1 MVSSSND
8 WASLRNAGNN
18 YFKDSRYNEAVESY
32 TQAILLCDVQSERCI
47 LHKNR
52 CVCYLKLEKY
62 QNACEDADFVLKTQP
77 NDVKALFRRC
87 QAYEA
92 IGKLELAYKDI
103 KRLIQLE
110 PKNTAIQD
118 TYRRLTIQAQ
128 EKVNKSKS
136 TVGMIEEML
145 VCLSNCNETAERKNQ
160 AISNLVIY
168 AHKPG
173 PSDILFKG
181 FFQQLIPL
189 LSTNAE
195 HASGL
200 MKICHGFCEK
210 NFMRSV
216 EVVQIFPLEKFKE
229 LLVSFNDTNL
239 VITTLSVIIAALEA
253 VVTYFKELHKLKP
266 EDEHKYQLIHENNI
280 LMRKVL
286 EDHPLYIKLLNFLV
300 SLLGLTSISESG
312 RDAVIDAFVKSIE
325 LHKAIS
331 DFILENKGIKK
342 MLDLA
347 ALSYFPM
354 TKSVCKLPVSK
365 NMYIHVSVVLSHLW
379 EKIQYFEKDREMFDN
394 QAETVVNQLLDS
406 SDNVSNLQ
414 GLIVLSTVM
423 MASRNSGQAIV
434 VKNNCIDKVLVLA
447 CIEDELSKLLSAE
460 ALAYSASDKAV
471 CSAIANSGIDIVQ
484 TLYHSSNKILCVRGL
499 VILCKVAMKGGG
511 NIKEQLLVDGGAQK
525 LYKTCRGFL
534 VNVNNDLELK
544 KWACEGLAY
553 LSFDA
558 EVKEILVR
566 DVEALN
572 SMLDLAKSEDST
584 ITYGICNALVNLT
597 NAFDKPEKNP
607 ELEQLA
613 KFAKQPIPEVH
624 EKDSDEFV
632 QKRIRVLMDNGIVSA
647 LVNLNNVNSERTK
660 EMMSR
665 IFCAV
670 VEEPVNRGKV
680 IAQGGVKTLL
690 SLALKGTEKGM
701 DCASQALAKIGI
713 TNDPRLAFSG
723 QRCMEVV
730 RPLIKLIHFKKSP
743 LLRFEGLM
751 ALTNLASMNDDVRKR
766 IMKEKGFSEI
776 ESLMFDEDD
785 QLKCAA
791 VQCMC
796 NLVLNQDA
804 FNMFKDTS
812 SVTERLK
819 LIVLYCGEDPPELS
833 KAAAGTLAVLTSDP
847 EICKMVVAVKSHLDI
862 LKYLVTN
869 ESPEF
874 RHRGL
879 FIVANMLES
888 SKEIAMPL
896 VEDELF
902 DVLLALKVSGG
913 NEKVQLELERCFSAA
928 KHWKI
933 ITKNPSI

>member
-1 MVSSSND
+1 M
-8 WASLRNAGNN
+8 
-18 YFKDSRYNEAVESY
+18 
-32 TQAILLCDVQSERCI
+32 
-47 LHKNR
+47 
-52 CVCYLKLEKY
+52 
-62 QNACEDADFVLKTQP
+62 
-77 NDVKALFRRC
+77 
-87 QAYEA
+87 
-92 IGKLELAYKDI
+92 GKLDLAYKDI

-136 TVGMIEEML
+136 TVGMIEEMI
-145 VCLSNCNETAERKNQ
+145 VCLSSPNESSDRKNQ
-160 AISNLVIY
+160 AITNLIIY

-181 FFQQLIPL
+181 GFFQQLIPL
-189 LSTNAE
+189 LSKNAE
-195 HASGL
+195 SASGL

-210 NFMRSV
+210 NYLRSV
-216 EVVQIFPLEKFKE
+216 EVMQVFPLEKLKE
-229 LLVSFNDTNL
+229 ILVSFNDINL
-239 VITTLSVIIAALEA
+239 VANALSVIIAVLTA
-253 VVTYFKELHKLKP
+253 VVLHFKDLHKLKP
-266 EDEHKYQLIHENNI
+266 EDEHKNQLIRENEI

-286 EDHPLYIKLLNFLV
+286 EDQPLYLKLLNFLV
-300 SLLGLTSISESG
+300 SLLGLISISDSG
-312 RDAVIDAFVKSIE
+312 RDAVIDAFIKSID

-331 DFILENKGIKK
+331 DFILANKGIKK

-354 TKSVCKLPVSK
+354 TKSVCKLPVSEK
-365 NMYIHVSVVLSHLW
+365 MYIHVSVVLSHLW
-379 EKIQYFEKDREMFDN
+379 EKIQHYEKDRALFDE
-394 QAETVVNQLLDS
+394 QAEAVVNQLLDS
-406 SDNVSNLQ
+406 SDNISNMQ

-423 MASRNSGQAIV
+423 MASRDSGQAIA
-434 VKNNCIDKVLVLA
+434 VKNNCIEKVLVLA
-447 CIEDELSKLLSAE
+447 CKDEEISKLLSAE
-460 ALAYSASDKAV
+460 ALAYAASDKAI
-471 CSAIANSGIDIVQ
+471 CSAIANTGIDIVQ
-484 TLYHSSNKILCVRGL
+484 SLYHSSNNILCVRGL

-511 NIKEQLLVDGGAQK
+511 NIKEQILVDGGAQK
-525 LYKTCRGFL
+525 LYKTCRSFL
-534 VNVNNDLELK
+534 MNSDKDLELK

-572 SMLDLAKSEDST
+572 SLLDLAKSEDST

-613 KFAKQPIPEVH
+613 KFAKQPIPESH
-624 EKDSDEFV
+624 EKDGDEFV
-632 QKRIRVLMDNGIVSA
+632 QKRIRLLMDNGLISA

-660 EMMSR
+660 EMMAR
-665 IFCAV
+665 VFCAV
-670 VEEPVNRGKV
+670 VEEVLNRGKV

-690 SLALKGTEKGM
+690 PLALKGTEKGM
-701 DCASQALAKIGI
+701 DFASQALAKIGI

-730 RPLIKLIHFKKSP
+730 RPLVKLLNFKKSP

-766 IMKEKGFSEI
+766 IMKEKGFYEI
-776 ESLMFDEDD
+776 ESLMFEEDD

-796 NLVLNQDA
+796 NLVLNQEA

-847 EICKMVVAVKSHLDI
+847 EICKMVVAVKSHLEI

-869 ESPEF
+869 ESSEF

-879 FIVANMLES
+879 FIVANLLES
-888 SKEIAMPL
+888 SKEIAIPL

-902 DVLLALKVSGG
+902 DALLALKVSGETERV
-913 NEKVQLELERCFSAA
+913 NLELERCFAAA

-933 ITKNPSI
+933 IAHNPVI